1 MFETNKSQ
9 EQRTVIV
16 QRDVPARKVPDGTR
30 ITIPKNSF
38 VNLRQALGG
47 TYTVTINGNM
57 ARIDGT
63 DADAIGQEPLELNF
77 APANED
83 GSVRQDDLDNTLQ
96 TIFDPEIP
104 VSIKELGLVY
114 GCDVIQR
121 DGQNVVQIRMTLTA
135 PNCGMGPVL
144 VGDVEDRLHQS
155 PPLEHAPR
163 AALKALRRRALDRC

>member
-1 MFETNKSQ
+1 MAD
-9 EQRTVIV
+9 QRTVVV

-77 APANED
+77 APANGD
-83 GSVRQDDLDNTLQ
+83 GSVRDDDLNTVLE

-104 VSIKELGLVY
+104 VSIMALGLCHEI
-114 GCDVIQR
+114 G
-121 DGQNVVQIRMTLTA
+121 
-135 PNCGMGPVL
+135 
-144 VGDVEDRLHQS
+144 
-155 PPLEHAPR
+155 R
-163 AALKALRRRALDRC
+163 AHV